1 MARQSRW
8 FGPPRPQTLPN
19 EGGVQR
25 LASAQ
30 QPGATKPTFAD
41 VTAYKATSPLLIS
54 GLLGP
59 VHVYSE
65 AVE

>member
-1 MARQSRW
+1 MGRQSRW

-19 EGGVQR
+19 EGGAQR

-54 GLLGP
+54 
-59 VHVYSE
+59 
-65 AVE
+65 